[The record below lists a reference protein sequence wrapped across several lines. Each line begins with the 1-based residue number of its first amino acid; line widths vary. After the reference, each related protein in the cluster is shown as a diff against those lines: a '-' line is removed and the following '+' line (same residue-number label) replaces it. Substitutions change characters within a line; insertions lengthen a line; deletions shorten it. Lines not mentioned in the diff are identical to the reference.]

1 MIGVLFI
8 FRYKRF
14 CTIARKPGS
23 GRPSKLSDYTL
34 GIVKQQMRLN
44 DKTTAMQL
52 HDILVRHGI
61 SISIRTIL
69 RSRQQLGLTFHGSA
83 YCRLIREANKVRRL
97 EWAQQYRRDLFDN
110 VIWSD
115 EASIQL
121 ETHRKRCYRK
131 QGECPKHPVKVHVWV
146 GISMEGATDICIFT
160 GIMNADF
167 YVHILQQFL
176 LPFLRNKFATTGH
189 RFMQNNDPKHC
200 SRKAKHFFEQN

>member
-1 MIGVLFI
+1 
-8 FRYKRF
+8 
-14 CTIARKPGS
+14 
-23 GRPSKLSDYTL
+23 
-34 GIVKQQMRLN
+34 MRLN

-69 RSRQQLGLTFHGSA
+69 RSRQQLGWTFHGSA
-83 YCRLIREANKVRRL
+83 YCQLIREANKVRRL
-97 EWAQQYRRDLFDN
+97 EWTQQYRSDLFDN

-131 QGECPKHPVKVHVWV
+131 QGERPKPKPRPKHPVKVHVWA

-176 LPFLRNKFATTGH
+176 LPFLQNKFATTGH
-189 RFMQNNDPKHC
+189 RFMQDNDPKRV
-200 SRKAKHFFEQN
+200 SREAKDFFEQNHVNWWRTPPESPDLKTCGTS